1 MADEILLS
9 RNGCALHGA
18 LKVLGAVNGFQ
29 PIVHS
34 SAGCSIQNK
43 LASVH
48 YTDNAFN
55 AGWLETPATNLTEK
69 QVVFGGTARL
79 REQIKN
85 TVKIH
90 EADLYIVV
98 TGCVPE
104 LVGDDVPAMVK
115 EAQDQ
120 AFPVISASTPGF
132 KGDVYK
138 GYEIILKSIIG
149 QLPRLFYHESQK
161 NTTLINIL
169 GVIPGQDPFWEGSLY
184 ELNRLLGLLNIQT
197 NTLVGFGQD
206 INSWKTIP
214 DAALNLIVSPWG
226 FPIAKYLEETYQTP
240 YLNIGWFPVGTDDT
254 AGFINEIVKFIPVDP
269 EVLQKVLL
277 QQKKL
282 SDYHIVKIGEAYFKF
297 NFQKRITIIG
307 ISSSVIGIARFLN
320 HSFGQIISTVIITD
334 NPSEELKAAITDIL
348 QFSEKIVFTEDGKKI
363 QDILLKDKPEF
374 ILGSSLER
382 NAANELQV
390 PLLEISFPSAE
401 HIILNKTY
409 FGYYG
414 ALQLI
419 EDFASLLIGRKITQ
433 NNTSYLTI

>member
-43 LASVH
+43 LASVL
-48 YTDNAFN
+48 YTDNSFN

-90 EADLYIVV
+90 EADLYVVV

-120 AFPVISASTPGF
+120 SFPVISASTPGF

-149 QLPRLFYHESQK
+149 QLPLLFYHESNK
-161 NTTLINIL
+161 KATLINIL

-184 ELNRLLGLLNIQT
+184 GLSRLLDLLNIQT

-206 INSWKTIP
+206 INTWKTIP

-226 FPIAKYLEETYQTP
+226 FSIAKYLEETYQTP
-240 YLNIGWFPVGTDDT
+240 YLHIGWLPVGTDDT
-254 AGFINEIVKFIPVDP
+254 AGLINEIVKYIPVDADI
-269 EVLQKVLL
+269 LQKVLL

-282 SDYHIVKIGEAYFKF
+282 ADYHIVKTGEAYFKF
-297 NFQKRITIIG
+297 NFQKKIALIG
-307 ISSSVIGIARFLN
+307 ISSSVIGISRFLYYT
-320 HSFGQIISTVIITD
+320 FGQIISTVILTD
-334 NPSEELKAAITDIL
+334 NTPEELRTDINEVL
-348 QFSEKIVFTEDGKKI
+348 PFAERIVFTEDGKKI
-363 QDILLKDKPEF
+363 QDILLEDKPEF

-382 NAANELQV
+382 STANKLQV
-390 PLLEISFPSAE
+390 SLLEISSPSAE

-409 FGYYG
+409 FGYKG

-419 EDFASLLIGRKITQ
+419 EDFCSHLIGSKMPQ
-433 NNTSYLTI
+433 YNSSYLTI